1 MKTMELDKT
10 YNASDFEAKIYKDWE
25 EKGLFKPEVHPNGDP
40 FTIVL
45 PPPNATGT
53 LHLGHATMLAL
64 QDLMIRYNRMQGK
77 AALWLPGTDHAA
89 IATQSKVE
97 GILKKEEGKSRH
109 DLGREEFLNRV
120 KEFVAGSQDTIRNQ
134 VRAMGSSVD
143 WDREAYTLDETR
155 NSAVKKVFV
164 KMYNDGLI
172 YRGHRIVNWDPIGQT
187 TVADDEMDYK
197 EEKTKFYTFKYG
209 PFEIGTARPETKFGD
224 KYVVMHP
231 DDARYK
237 EYKHGQEIEL
247 EWING
252 PMKATIIKD
261 ASADP
266 EFGTGVMTITP
277 WHSVIDFEI
286 AQKHNLDKEQII
298 DLEGNLLPIAEEF
311 AGMNIKDARNK
322 IVEKLE
328 KKGLLISIDEDYKH
342 NIARS
347 DRFKGVI
354 EPQIMEQWFIDV
366 NKKCFTY
373 KEQEH
378 SLKSMLQDMVRS
390 NDVKFVPERFEKTY
404 FAWIDNLRDW
414 CISRQIW
421 WGHRIP
427 VWYKTEKA
435 ENLKNSKTENEMF
448 VGESA
453 PEGGEWK
460 QDPDT
465 LDTWF
470 SSALWTWSTLLDKD
484 KAELDLVEWFKQS
497 ADRKFH
503 PNSVMET
510 GYDIIFFWV
519 ARMMLMTG
527 YVLDEIP
534 FKTVYLHGLV
544 KDKHGKKMSKS
555 LGNGIDPVEMI
566 EKYGADAVRLSMVI
580 GTTPGND
587 NRLYEEKIEGYRNF
601 VNKLWNIA
609 RFILTQVDEPK
620 IVEQAPKATTIADKW
635 ILSRFQKLIET
646 TTKQIEE
653 YKFSAA
659 GEHLYQFTWNE
670 LADWYVEDKKIE
682 QDETKS
688 EILLYLLTNL
698 LKLWH
703 PYTAFVT
710 EVLWKQLNP
719 GDQQLITASWP
730 LTESKMIDEEAEKA
744 YAHYQ
749 EVLSAIRNARAE
761 FKISY
766 SNEMKA
772 IVENGNDAFAQL
784 FTSRAKLSELSFVDS
799 FTTEEKV
806 MTYHLSGGT
815 KVHLFVDGLIDFAE
829 EKKRLEKELADL
841 EKYTVSLEK
850 KLSNKQYVD
859 NAPKEVVERDQN
871 NLDEA
876 KEKIQGIKQQIEVLS

>member
-1 MKTMELDKT
+1 MELPKA
-10 YNASDFEAKIYKDWE
+10 YSASDHEESIYKAWE
-25 EKGLFKPEVHPNGDP
+25 EKGLFKPEVNPDGKP

-64 QDLMIRYNRMQGK
+64 QDLMIRFRRMQGD
-77 AALWLPGTDHAA
+77 AALWVPGTDHAA

-120 KEFVAGSQDTIRNQ
+120 KAFVADSQDTIRNQ

-143 WDREAYTLDETR
+143 WTREAYTLDETR
-155 NSAVKKVFV
+155 NAAVKKIFV
-164 KMYNDGLI
+164 KMYQDGLI

-231 DDARYK
+231 DDERYK
-237 EYKHGQEIEL
+237 DYEHGQEIEV

-252 PMKATIIKD
+252 PIVATIIKD
-261 ASADP
+261 EAADP

-286 AQKHNLDKEQII
+286 AERHNLDKEQII
-298 DLEGNLLPIAEEF
+298 DLDGNLLAASGEF
-311 AGMNIKDARNK
+311 EGMNIKDAREK

-328 KKGLLISIDEDYKH
+328 EKGLLVSVDEDYVH

-347 DRFKGVI
+347 DRFKGII

-366 NKKCFTY
+366 NKEAFEY
-373 KEQEH
+373 KGKKH
-378 SLKSMLQDMVRS
+378 SLKSMMQDMVNS
-390 NDVKFVPERFEKTY
+390 GDVKLVPERFNKTY
-404 FAWIDNLRDW
+404 FHWIDNLRDW

-427 VWYKTEKA
+427 VWYKE
-435 ENLKNSKTENEMF
+435 
-448 VGESA
+448 GEIHVSEVA
-453 PEGGEWK
+453 PEGEGWK

-470 SSALWTWSTLLDKD
+470 SSALWTWSTLLDPEKN
-484 KAELDLVEWFKQS
+484 ELDLTEWLKQS
-497 ADRKFH
+497 SDMRFH
-503 PNSVMET
+503 PNAVMET
-510 GYDIIFFWV
+510 GYDILFFWV
-519 ARMMLMTG
+519 ARMILMTG
-527 YVLDEIP
+527 YAVGEKP
-534 FKTVYLHGLV
+534 FETVYLHGLV
-544 KDKHGKKMSKS
+544 RDKQGRKMSKS
-555 LGNGIDPVEMI
+555 LGNGIDPIEMI
-566 EKYGADAVRLSMVI
+566 NKYGADAVRLSMVI

-587 NRLYEEKIEGYRNF
+587 SRLYEEKIEGYRNF

-609 RFILTQVDEPK
+609 RFILTQVEDPHL
-620 IVEQAPKATTIADKW
+620 VHAAPTPTTISDKW
-635 ILSRFQKLIET
+635 ILSRFQQLIES
-646 TTKQIEE
+646 TTKQLDEF
-653 YKFSAA
+653 KFSAA
-659 GEHLYQFTWNE
+659 GENLYQFTWSE

-682 QDETKS
+682 QDETKQ

-710 EVLWKQLNP
+710 EVLWKQLQP
-719 GDQQLITASWP
+719 GEEHLITATWP
-730 LTESKMIDEEAEKA
+730 EVHSALIDHDSEKA
-744 YAHYQ
+744 YEHYQ
-749 EVLSAIRNARAE
+749 EVLTAMRNARAE
-761 FKISY
+761 FTISY
-766 SNEMKA
+766 SKEMKA
-772 IVENGNDAFAQL
+772 VIEQGDESFAELLKQ
-784 FTSRAKLSELSFVDS
+784 RAKLSELSFVDS

-815 KVHLFVDGLIDFAE
+815 KVHLFVDGLIDFAKE
-829 EKKRLEKELADL
+829 TQRLEKELADI
-841 EKYTVSLEK
+841 EKYVASLEK
-850 KLSNKQYVD
+850 KLGNESYVS
-859 NAPKEVVERDQN
+859 NAPEEVVNRDKQN
-871 NLDEA
+871 LEDA
-876 KEKIQGIKQQIEVLS
+876 KTKREGITQQIAVLS